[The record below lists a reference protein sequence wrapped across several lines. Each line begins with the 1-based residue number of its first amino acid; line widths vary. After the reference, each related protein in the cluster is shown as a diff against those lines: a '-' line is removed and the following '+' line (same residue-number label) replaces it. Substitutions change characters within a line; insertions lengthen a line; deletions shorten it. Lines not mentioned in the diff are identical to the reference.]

1 MELLETQDPEKKKLI
16 ETSERHKRE
25 MQKEVSAITDKT
37 EKALKNALIIGG
49 SLALTYILISQ
60 IGASKKKKKK
70 VKSKIVKNELEE
82 DDEVIETSSGVP
94 SFIKQIGENL
104 ASQATLILLDLA
116 KDKLAEYLNKRKAEN
131 ENS

>member
-25 MQKEVSAITDKT
+25 LQKEVSAISKKT
-37 EKALKNALIIGG
+37 EKALKNGLIIGG
-49 SLALTYILISQ
+49 SLVLTYILISQ
-60 IGASKKKKKK
+60 IGASKKKRKK
-70 VKSKIVKNELEE
+70 VKAKIAKNDLEE
-82 DDEVIETSSGVP
+82 DDEVVETSSGMP
-94 SFIKQIGENL
+94 SFLATIGENL
-104 ASQATLILLDLA
+104 ASQATLILLDFA

>member
-25 MQKEVSAITDKT
+25 LQKEVSAISKKT
-37 EKALKNALIIGG
+37 EKALKNGLIIGG
-49 SLALTYILISQ
+49 SLVLTYILISQ
-60 IGASKKKKKK
+60 IGASKKKRKK
-70 VKSKIVKNELEE
+70 VKAKIAKNDLEE
-82 DDEVIETSSGVP
+82 EEVVETSSGLS
-94 SFIKQIGENL
+94 SFITTIGENL
-104 ASQATLILLDLA
+104 ASHATLILLDFA

>member
-25 MQKEVSAITDKT
+25 MQKEVSALTDKT

-60 IGASKKKKKK
+60 IGTSRKKRKK
-70 VKSKIVKNELEE
+70 VKSKIAKNELEE
-82 DDEVIETSSGVP
+82 DDEVVETSSGVP
-94 SFIKQIGENL
+94 NFIKQIGENL

>member
-25 MQKEVSAITDKT
+25 LQKEVSAISKKT
-37 EKALKNALIIGG
+37 EKALKNGLIIGG
-49 SLALTYILISQ
+49 SLVLTYILISQ
-60 IGASKKKKKK
+60 FRSSKKKRKKRK
-70 VKSKIVKNELEE
+70 EKIVKNDLEE
-82 DDEVIETSSGVP
+82 DDEVVETSSGMP
-94 SFIKQIGENL
+94 SFLATIGENL
-104 ASQATLILLDLA
+104 ASQATLILLDFA

>member
-60 IGASKKKKKK
+60 IGISRKKRKK